1 MKKIY
6 IKIKKLIKKH
16 DNIFVIMLIFLSIFG
31 ITLNT
36 SITNTDE
43 LWNFQNIYK
52 MYNGFQIYKD
62 ANVIDT
68 PLFFWLGEL
77 LFKIFDANFFIF
89 RFYNILI
96 MVTIYL
102 VTYLIFKELKIPKKV
117 SIICIL
123 ALIVYKNFGMT
134 LIQANY
140 NTMALMFCLIGILI
154 NMKKYKSNSIY
165 QGIIVFLIF
174 CTKQNI
180 GIYYGIGLFFYELI
194 NYNKFRIKIKNLLKE
209 FFIFAVFLTILI
221 LYFYIN
227 NNLYNLISYTV
238 LGIREFAKE
247 NILIEYSSFIAML
260 SIISINLILTR
271 FFTKSK
277 KVKLNE
283 IEKQNLILFNCFS
296 IPLVLIMFPIFNM
309 AHYLI
314 GIHISLILFIYLI
327 KIIINRID
335 LKINPKIISS
345 AALVGCI
352 ITITISSVYFYSW
365 NTTINSE
372 SYEVDKNSPFY
383 GGIITKELID
393 NISNI
398 VSYIKNEEENVI
410 VLSSKAALY
419 MVPAKRSNGMMD
431 LPFKGNLGKDGEKGL
446 IKTIENMT
454 NIKILIENDD
464 SKLIYQESKRV
475 RQYIID
481 NMQKIGE
488 IEEFDI
494 YWK

>member
-154 NMKKYKSNSIY
+154 NMKKY
-165 QGIIVFLIF
+165 
-174 CTKQNI
+174 
-180 GIYYGIGLFFYELI
+180 
-194 NYNKFRIKIKNLLKE
+194 FRIKIKNLLKE

-314 GIHISLILFIYLI
+314 GIHVSLILFIYLI

-454 NIKILIENDD
+454 NIKILIEKDD